1 MPASDSRL
9 NAVHPIA
16 SALRVIAVSLV
27 AFYGVCSAAF
37 VALHVAVGE
46 RIGLIGF
53 LDNFAP
59 LLLLP
64 ALPLL
69 LACLVLR
76 RGWVALALL
85 PAALMFAWSYG
96 AAFVPRQARAT
107 AGGESGSRG
116 TTLRVLTYNLHAESQ
131 ALAPMAA
138 IIRDSN
144 ADVVA
149 LQELSPAAARA
160 FASEFA
166 QRYPYQALH
175 DDPRYPLLGQGVL
188 SRYPITRDEYWVK
201 GLGQQRVTL
210 DVSGTQ
216 VALYNVHPPHP
227 FDFKADGLA
236 FDPVWRSA
244 AIEDILRR
252 ADADAQ
258 AGLLILAGDFNMT
271 DQTDVYRLVTAR
283 LRDTYREVGWGM
295 GFTFNPNARLL
306 PLARIDYV
314 FHDDRITSVAA
325 RVWPTSGGSD
335 HSPVWVELVISK
347 Q

>member
-9 NAVHPIA
+9 NVFHQIA
-16 SALRVIAVSLV
+16 STTRDMAVALV
-27 AFYGVCSAAF
+27 AFYGVCSAAY
-37 VALHVAVGE
+37 VALHVTVGE

-85 PAALMFAWSYG
+85 PAALMFVWSYG
-96 AAFVPRQARAT
+96 AAFVPGRAH
-107 AGGESGSRG
+107 AAASGETGV
-116 TTLRVLTYNLHAESQ
+116 TLRVLTYNLHAESQ
-131 ALAPMAA
+131 SLAPMAD
-138 IIRDSN
+138 IIRESD

-160 FASEFA
+160 FAAEFA
-166 QRYPYQALH
+166 QRYPHQALH
-175 DDPRYPLLGQGVL
+175 TDPRSPLLGQGVF
-188 SRYPITRDEYWVK
+188 SRYPIAQDAYWVK

-210 DVSGTQ
+210 DVSGTE

-227 FDFKADGLA
+227 FDIQADGPA
-236 FDPVWRSA
+236 FDPVWRSD

-252 ADADAQ
+252 ADADADAQ
-258 AGLLILAGDFNMT
+258 TGPLILAGDFNMT
-271 DQTDVYRLVTAR
+271 DQTDVYRRVAGR
-283 LRDTYREVGWGM
+283 YHDTYREAGWGL